1 MFSSINFNH
10 ILIFIIII
18 TVSIYLGKLL
28 YGNGFNRFNYNTAY
42 FDEDTDDSDTDSDTE
57 SDSDDEQIE
66 ITNLINPIPNA
77 ILSGPINDK
86 AEMSRNTITD
96 VADEGTLYNS
106 EQ

>member
-1 MFSSINFNH
+1 MSRSVNFNH

-28 YGNGFNRFNYNTAY
+28 YGSLVNKINYKTTY
-42 FDEDTDDSDTDSDTE
+42 FDEDTDSESE

-66 ITNLINPIPNA
+66 ITDLINPIPNT
-77 ILSGPINDK
+77 IISGPINQKVDL
-86 AEMSRNTITD
+86 SRKTITD
-96 VADEGTLYNS
+96 DTSTLDEGEYNS

>member
-1 MFSSINFNH
+1 MSSSVNFNH

-28 YGNGFNRFNYNTAY
+28 YGSLVNKINYKTTY
-42 FDEDTDDSDTDSDTE
+42 FDEDTDSDSESE

-66 ITNLINPIPNA
+66 ITDLINPIPNT
-77 ILSGPINDK
+77 IISGPINQKVDL
-86 AEMSRNTITD
+86 SRKTITD
-96 VADEGTLYNS
+96 DASTSDEGEYNS